1 MNPFPLKIVLFGGK
15 GGVGK
20 TTCAAAYALLAA
32 QNHKKTLIVSTD
44 PAHSLSDIFHKPIG
58 HLETRLLPN
67 LYGLEIDPD
76 YETMTYLKNIKI
88 RVSQRLSADSLKSF
102 QNQLDFAKTSPGTQE
117 AALLD
122 KITDL
127 IVRSERNYDFLIFD
141 TAPTGQTIRL
151 LTLPELMG
159 DWFTSLTKRRQKVS
173 SLWKMFARS
182 SGETTDEDPVLNLL
196 ETRREKFSRTKQ
208 ILTNPIQTAFYMVLI
223 PERLSIL
230 ETQKAIPHLKQYRI
244 PIQGL
249 IVNRTLP
256 ENSDSSFS
264 QRRKAQETLHLKEID
279 STFGSFKLIQVR
291 QKETDIVSLEGL
303 RDLASDLEALFP

>member
-1 MNPFPLKIVLFGGK
+1 MDTFSSKIVLFGGK

-44 PAHSLSDIFHKPIG
+44 TAHSLSDIFHKPIG
-58 HLETRLLPN
+58 HLETELLPN

-76 YETMTYLKNIKI
+76 YETTTYLENIKV
-88 RVSQRLSADSLKSF
+88 RVSRRLSSDSLKSF
-102 QNQLDFAKTSPGTQE
+102 EKQLDFAKTSPGTQE

-122 KITDL
+122 KMTDL
-127 IVRSERNYDFLIFD
+127 IVQSNQNYDFLIFD

-151 LTLPELMG
+151 LTLPDLMG
-159 DWFTSLTKRRQKVS
+159 DWYASLTKRRKKVH

-182 SGETTDEDPVLNLL
+182 SGETTDQDPVLHLL
-196 ETRREKFSRTKQ
+196 EARREKFSKTKQ
-208 ILTNPIQTAFYMVLI
+208 ILTNPAQTAFYLVLI

-230 ETQKAIPHLKQYRI
+230 ETQKTIPHLKQYRI

-249 IVNRTLP
+249 IVNRILP
-256 ENSDSSFS
+256 ESPDSPFL
-264 QRRKAQETLHLKEID
+264 QRRKEQENLHLKEIERVL
-279 STFGSFKLIQVR
+279 GSFKRFQLR
-291 QKETDIVSLEGL
+291 QRETDIISLEVL
-303 RDLASDLEALFP
+303 RELASDMEALFP